1 MVVDNQNVVIF
12 FVQPETATRLQPVGF
27 YFLCKG
33 GRVCVSPSPS
43 EMLCL
48 WVMPKGAINY
58 SNRRKSSVA
67 NL

>member
-48 WVMPKGAINY
+48 WVMP
-58 SNRRKSSVA
+58 
-67 NL
+67 